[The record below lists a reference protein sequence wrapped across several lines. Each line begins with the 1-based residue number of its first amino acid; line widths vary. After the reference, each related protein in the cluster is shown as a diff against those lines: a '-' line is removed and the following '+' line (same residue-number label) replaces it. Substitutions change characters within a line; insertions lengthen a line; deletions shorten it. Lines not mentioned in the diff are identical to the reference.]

1 MEDRAI
7 VALYWKRDEDA
18 IAETAAKYGA
28 RLRSISRGIVE
39 DAPTAEECENDTY
52 LEAWRR
58 IPPHDPSEYLFAFLT
73 RIVRNLSVDACRR
86 QNRLKRRA
94 DVVSLSAEMEECIPA
109 PDDTAARMEAIGLG
123 EAVGRYLGTLTAEK
137 RIVFVRRYWYL
148 DPIPAIAER
157 MNMGQSKVKMMLS
170 RMRRGLREYLRKE
183 GYVL

>member
-1 MEDRAI
+1 MENERDVIELVSEDGEKISLEIVDDFFFNGTHYAVLMEDDPEADP
-7 VALYWKRDEDA
+7 YDYDRD
-18 IAETAAKYGA
+18 
-28 RLRSISRGIVE
+28 
-39 DAPTAEECENDTY
+39 
-52 LEAWRR
+52 
-58 IPPHDPSEYLFAFLT
+58 AFLA